1 MPNLATVTLPA
12 NLTGIPKDAFA
23 GSAQLKTVKFGDAS
37 TNNGG
42 DNTGRTVTGAENTI
56 TLPTGLTNLGNNAF
70 AGTAAT
76 TVDLSKITATGFT
89 TIGEN
94 AFRGMTSLTTVT
106 LPSGLTTINANAFQ
120 NDAAL
125 TTLSTVAAPASG
137 GANDQV
143 REGEATAGTA
153 KFGKSLTA
161 IRDNAFQGTGF
172 STVDLS
178 AATGTTPATSLTVG
192 SGAFTDM
199 ASLTEVKLPANADIN
214 PANFGN
220 PATAT
225 DKKLNS
231 ITYGT
236 DTSGPA
242 TATLS
247 DQNIS
252 SPNFSKIKNQT
263 IEIKSNVS
271 SSGIT
276 FTGGVF
282 NGNDTMTTLKLSVT
296 QRNGNPSL

>member
-56 TLPTGLTNLGNNAF
+56 TLPTGLTSLGNNAF

-94 AFRGMTSLTTVT
+94 AFRGMASLTTVT
-106 LPSGLTTINANAFQ
+106 LPSGLTQIGNNAFQ

-125 TTLSTVAAPASG
+125 TTLSQADPASG
-137 GANDQV
+137 GANGQV

-153 KFGKSLTA
+153 KFGSKL
-161 IRDNAFQGTGF
+161 IRIGDAAFQGTGF

-178 AATGTTPATSLTVG
+178 AATGTTATGTAQATSLSVG

-214 PANFGN
+214 PTYFGTTTS
-220 PATAT
+220 AT
-225 DKKLNS
+225 
-231 ITYGT
+231 
-236 DTSGPA
+236 
-242 TATLS
+242 
-247 DQNIS
+247 
-252 SPNFSKIKNQT
+252 QT
-263 IEIKSNVS
+263 
-271 SSGIT
+271 
-276 FTGGVF
+276 
-282 NGNDTMTTLKLSVT
+282 
-296 QRNGNPSL
+296 